1 MRGEG
6 SHGLLGVVEEELE
19 ETGGQRLGERAAAE
33 AEKPLQRGS
42 VTDGVCQHAQIQFV
56 LPRGG
61 RGRRQHWTLR
71 RCEECAEERLLVA
84 LRQVAEVAQKT
95 QNHRQTAV

>member
-6 SHGLLGVVEEELE
+6 SHGLLGVVKEELE

-61 RGRRQHWTLR
+61 RGRRQHWTLC
-71 RCEECAEERLLVA
+71 RCEECAEERLFVA